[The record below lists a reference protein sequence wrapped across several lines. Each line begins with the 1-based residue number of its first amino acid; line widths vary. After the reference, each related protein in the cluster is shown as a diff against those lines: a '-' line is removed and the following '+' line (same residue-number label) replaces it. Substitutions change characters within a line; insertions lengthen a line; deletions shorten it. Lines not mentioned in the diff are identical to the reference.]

1 MLKLADLIDSWDRS
15 LRAENRAPT
24 TIISYLLAARQLQAF
39 LEEQGHSTLIGEV
52 TRGDIEGF
60 IASFLERGSSP
71 ATAAQ
76 RYRSLQ
82 QFFRWAD
89 GEGEIDV
96 NPMAKMRPPTVP
108 EQPPPVLT
116 ETQVRALLAACRG
129 PDFEDR
135 RDTALIWVLLDT
147 GSRLAEVAGL
157 AIADIDW
164 DLEAL
169 VVMGKG
175 RRTRA
180 VPFGPQTAKAL
191 DRYLRARNR
200 HPDHRSDA
208 LWLGRRGALGR
219 SGIHQMLLRRGKV
232 AGLPDIHAHQFR
244 HTFAHRW
251 LAAGGQ
257 EQDLQRIAGWRS
269 PQMLRRYGASA
280 ASERAR
286 DAHRRLGLWEGM

>member
-1 MLKLADLIDSWDRS
+1 MKLVDLIDSWDRS

-24 TIISYLLAARQLQAF
+24 TITSYLLAAHQLHAH
-39 LEEQGHSTLIGEV
+39 LEQQGHSGLIGDV
-52 TRGDIEGF
+52 TRADIEGF
-60 IASFLERGSSP
+60 IASFLERGSAP

-89 GEGEIDV
+89 GEGELAV

-108 EQPPPVLT
+108 EQPPEVLT
-116 ETQVRALLAACRG
+116 ETQVKGLLAVCRG
-129 PDFEDR
+129 TDFEDR
-135 RDTALIWVLLDT
+135 RDTAIVWMLLDT
-147 GSRLAEVAGL
+147 GARLAEIAGL
-157 AIADIDW
+157 AVDDIDW
-164 DLEAL
+164 DLE
-169 VVMGKG
+169 VVTVMGKG
-175 RRTRA
+175 RRARA
-180 VPFGPQTAKAL
+180 VPFGPQTSRAL
-191 DRYLRARNR
+191 DRYLRARAR
-200 HPDHRSDA
+200 HPLHRHDA
-208 LWLGRRGALGR
+208 LWLGRRGAMTK
-219 SGIHQMLLRRGKV
+219 SGVHQALLRRGKQ
-232 AGLPDIHAHQFR
+232 AGIPEIHAHLFR

-286 DAHRRLGLWEGM
+286 DAHRRLGLWEGI